1 MKRVLLL
8 LITVVVLISCKGK
21 QKTGEEVQET
31 PQLSMVK
38 AHRLKNDLDAFSKT
52 QLKEWKEYHALH
64 DFLQGFTKISPNEA
78 MSKALDL
85 KDLVKQLKDSAKPKT
100 LDINSFKVRVNVL
113 ENETLRLADMTYIP
127 AMKAPEINDQVTKVL
142 DVFSAVN
149 SKINTVY
156 AQQRFEESIDS
167 DKFFVGLDTTKID
180 SVSKKRLRKEENE
193 IAPNKN

>member
-1 MKRVLLL
+1 
-8 LITVVVLISCKGK
+8 
-21 QKTGEEVQET
+21 
-31 PQLSMVK
+31 
-38 AHRLKNDLDAFSKT
+38 
-52 QLKEWKEYHALH
+52 
-64 DFLQGFTKISPNEA
+64 
-78 MSKALDL
+78 
-85 KDLVKQLKDSAKPKT
+85 
-100 LDINSFKVRVNVL
+100 
-113 ENETLRLADMTYIP
+113 MTYIP

-180 SVSKKRLRKEENE
+180 SVSKKRLRKEEND